1 MSDDASVGDLDLE
14 EMNMEEKK
22 GWKNMLKA
30 AAGMAIDT
38 VKKFPDV
45 TENIKS
51 ALEIA
56 EKVINWAEKH
66 DIDLKDVFENASKG
80 IVLLPESVINEY
92 LGKSIQES
100 AVDAVVVSCRD
111 GHMEVMVTKKKTV
124 GTFVA
129 LAGIRFTE
137 SALDKKK
144 HVLVL
149 ELLEEIQVKGM
160 SLISKVLMATTA
172 FILRAIYG
180 KNIVEPEALESEIVS
195 VEGRTIRVDLDR
207 IKKLEPVLS
216 GKVMG
221 ISIFDLLAIKQ
232 IHEIPGALEVT
243 VELEALGRLAA
254 RGLSFGKDTLKKR
267 HKGEK
272 RGGQELTGTDTQ
284 DA

>member
-172 FILRAIYG
+172 FIPCY
-180 KNIVEPEALESEIVS
+180 S
-195 VEGRTIRVDLDR
+195 
-207 IKKLEPVLS
+207 
-216 GKVMG
+216 
-221 ISIFDLLAIKQ
+221 
-232 IHEIPGALEVT
+232 
-243 VELEALGRLAA
+243 
-254 RGLSFGKDTLKKR
+254 
-267 HKGEK
+267 
-272 RGGQELTGTDTQ
+272 
-284 DA
+284 